1 MNVKQFYIDIGGNY
15 NDALAIM
22 MNDVLIARMLTKFIN
37 GNSCEEMVSL
47 YEKRDY
53 RALFAAAHSLNGV
66 AGNLALTPLFEL
78 ASFITEATRHSDDVT
93 LDKEILNLKEKYELI
108 KSKYQ
113 EYIAQIIQNNKKGGR
128 ASLVV
133 FLISLQTILGKWF

>member
-37 GNSCEEMVSL
+37 GNSCEEMVAL

-53 RALFAAAHSLNGV
+53 RSLFTAAHSLKGV

-78 ASFITEATRHSDDVT
+78 ASFITEATRNSEDVN
-93 LDKEILNLKEKYELI
+93 LDKEILELKEKYELI

-113 EYIAQIIQNNKKGGR
+113 EHIA
-128 ASLVV
+128 
-133 FLISLQTILGKWF
+133 